1 MLKKKNITAVAVT
14 AIMIIA
20 AVVIKEKEIIF
31 PEIAAIAI
39 GWLAAPKKSW
49 KVNEFQMIFMIAVC
63 AFAGIAIVRYL
74 NADIKI
80 QIILSFIFAQTVYL
94 ISNTTFMPAISAAIL
109 PVLLQT
115 ETVIYP
121 LSAIIF
127 TALVCAAGRLT
138 DKTYA
143 ANERNTGNNSGEK
156 ENEKEIKTGERSEI
170 SRKAAEVK
178 SDGEAGKAAEVKLD
192 GEARKAAEVKSDGEA
207 RKAAEVKPDREA
219 RKITEVNPEGDG
231 RKNLKNKKSIWLKGI
246 FRILV
251 VVALVYIFL
260 PAGMRFSIAPPLFVA
275 LTELTSG
282 ESKAIEKPFRVAA
295 LVTICAII
303 GMSIKVICSIIPDMA
318 GIFGIACDAGLGV
331 NIIIG
336 AIIAS
341 FATQFVMKKFQMWMP
356 PAGALAILPFLIG
369 DSLIESKG
377 VLMAATAY
385 PAQIFAGISLITIVA
400 YLVKR
405 ADERISRHKLWS
417 KGQI

>member
-94 ISNTTFMPAISAAIL
+94 ISNTTFMPAISAAVL

-115 ETVIYP
+115 ENIIYP

-138 DKTYA
+138 DKTHA

-178 SDGEAGKAAEVKLD
+178 SDGEAGKAAEVN
-192 GEARKAAEVKSDGEA
+192 SDGEA

-219 RKITEVNPEGDG
+219 RKITEVNQEGEG

-341 FATQFVMKKFQMWMP
+341 FTTQFVMKKFQMWMP

-405 ADERISRHKLWS
+405 ADERISRQKLWS

>member
-1 MLKKKNITAVAVT
+1 
-14 AIMIIA
+14 MIIA

-94 ISNTTFMPAISAAIL
+94 ISNTTFMPAISAAVL

-115 ETVIYP
+115 ENIIYP

-178 SDGEAGKAAEVKLD
+178 SDGEAG
-192 GEARKAAEVKSDGEA
+192 KAAEVKSDGEA

-377 VLMAATAY
+377 VLTAAAAY

-405 ADERISRHKLWS
+405 AEERISRQKLWS

>member
-178 SDGEAGKAAEVKLD
+178 SDGEAGKAAEVN
-192 GEARKAAEVKSDGEA
+192 SDGEA

-219 RKITEVNPEGDG
+219 RKITEVNQEGEG

-341 FATQFVMKKFQMWMP
+341 FTTQFVMKKFQMWMP

-405 ADERISRHKLWS
+405 ADERISRQKLWS

>member
-94 ISNTTFMPAISAAIL
+94 ISNTTFMPAISAAVL

-115 ETVIYP
+115 ENIIYP

-143 ANERNTGNNSGEK
+143 ANERNTGKNSGEK

-178 SDGEAGKAAEVKLD
+178 SDGEAG
-192 GEARKAAEVKSDGEA
+192 KAAEVKSDGEA

-377 VLMAATAY
+377 VLTAAAAY

-405 ADERISRHKLWS
+405 ADERISRQKLWS

>member
-94 ISNTTFMPAISAAIL
+94 ISNTTFMPAISAAVL

-115 ETVIYP
+115 ETIIYP

-127 TALVCAAGRLT
+127 TSLVCAAGRLT
-138 DKTYA
+138 DKTHA
-143 ANERNTGNNSGEK
+143 ANERNMGKNSGEK

-170 SRKAAEVK
+170 SRKI
-178 SDGEAGKAAEVKLD
+178 
-192 GEARKAAEVKSDGEA
+192 AEVKSDGEA
-207 RKAAEVKPDREA
+207 RKAAEVKSDGEV
-219 RKITEVNPEGDG
+219 RKIKEVNPEWEG

-303 GMSIKVICSIIPDMA
+303 GMAIKIICSIIPDMT
-318 GIFGIACDAGLGV
+318 GIFGIACDAGQGV

-341 FATQFVMKKFQMWMP
+341 FATQFVMGKFRMWMP

-377 VLMAATAY
+377 MLTAAVAY

-405 ADERISRHKLWS
+405 ADVRISRQKLRS